1 MKTLSSCL
9 RGRRHILRREPCED
23 RFAVLPLPGGLAAAA
38 ADGHGDARCC
48 RAGFGARVACAS
60 ALHAL
65 SDPALPPEALAGAI
79 RQRYERLCRRHLARH
94 PLTEREQA
102 LLAGLDPL
110 YAYGTTL
117 VCARTDAAGTTLLRI
132 GDSEVLALGPDGL
145 PFPILAADPNCT
157 GSATTS
163 LADPDA
169 ETAARVARYD
179 RPAAALLL
187 FTDGYSYRGQL
198 PAGLLD
204 LLRAPCPTPSR
215 RSSWTGET
223 TATTRPSSWR
233 RTRRSAPGRASAGG
247 SRSSWTAWP
256 RRRRCGSC
264 SGSGGRSWP
273 TSAWPRRPSG
283 SGRGRTSAAS
293 AATPGNSWTACRRW
307 TPRSP
312 PCPPLREPQAGGK
325 MTTPEDG
332 AGKRKENS
340 DGRVLL

>member
-65 SDPALPPEALAGAI
+65 SDPALSPEALAGAI

-145 PFPILAADPNCT
+145 LFPILAADPNCT

-204 LLRAPCPTPSR
+204 LLRAPLPDAIPAELLDRLAAAEALRTLQRER
-215 RSSWTGET
+215 REVMAYLRLAQKALQERQGEDLRSLCCH
-223 TATTRPSSWR
+223 TREQLDR
-233 RTRRSAPGRASAGG
+233 LQALDAEIA
-247 SRSSWTAWP
+247 AL
-256 RRRRCGSC
+256 
-264 SGSGGRSWP
+264 
-273 TSAWPRRPSG
+273 
-283 SGRGRTSAAS
+283 SAAS
-293 AATPGNSWTACRRW
+293 
-307 TPRSP
+307 
-312 PCPPLREPQAGGK
+312 
-325 MTTPEDG
+325 
-332 AGKRKENS
+332 
-340 DGRVLL
+340 

>member
-1 MKTLSSCL
+1 MKTLISCL
-9 RGRRHILRREPCED
+9 RCRRHILRREPCED

-65 SDPALPPEALAGAI
+65 SDPALSPEALAGAI

-204 LLRAPCPTPSR
+204 LLRAPLPDAIPA
-215 RSSWTGET
+215 E
-223 TATTRPSSWR
+223 
-233 RTRRSAPGRASAGG
+233 
-247 SRSSWTAWP
+247 
-256 RRRRCGSC
+256 
-264 SGSGGRSWP
+264 
-273 TSAWPRRPSG
+273 
-283 SGRGRTSAAS
+283 
-293 AATPGNSWTACRRW
+293 
-307 TPRSP
+307 
-312 PCPPLREPQAGGK
+312 
-325 MTTPEDG
+325 
-332 AGKRKENS
+332 
-340 DGRVLL
+340 LLDR

>member
-1 MKTLSSCL
+1 MKTLTSCL
-9 RGRRHILRREPCED
+9 RGRQHVLRREPCED

-38 ADGHGDARCC
+38 ADGHGAARCC

-65 SDPALPPEALAGAI
+65 SDPALSPEALAGAI

-102 LLAGLDPL
+102 LLAGLAPL

-132 GDSEVLALGPDGL
+132 GDSEVLALGSDGL

-204 LLRAPCPTPSR
+204 LLRAPLPDAIPAELLDRGDHGDDQTVLLAADEALCAGEGFR
-215 RSSWTGET
+215 RGLTELLDRLAAAEALRKLQRERREVMAYLRLAQKALRERQGEDLRSLCCH
-223 TATTRPSSWR
+223 TREQLDR
-233 RTRRSAPGRASAGG
+233 LQALDAEIA
-247 SRSSWTAWP
+247 AL
-256 RRRRCGSC
+256 
-264 SGSGGRSWP
+264 
-273 TSAWPRRPSG
+273 
-283 SGRGRTSAAS
+283 SAAS
-293 AATPGNSWTACRRW
+293 
-307 TPRSP
+307 
-312 PCPPLREPQAGGK
+312 
-325 MTTPEDG
+325 
-332 AGKRKENS
+332 
-340 DGRVLL
+340 

>member
-1 MKTLSSCL
+1 M
-9 RGRRHILRREPCED
+9 
-23 RFAVLPLPGGLAAAA
+23 
-38 ADGHGDARCC
+38 
-48 RAGFGARVACAS
+48 ACAS

-65 SDPALPPEALAGAI
+65 SDPALSPEALAGAI

-187 FTDGYSYRGQL
+187 FTDGYSYRATARGASGPAARPL
-198 PAGLLD
+198 PDAIPAELLD
-204 LLRAPCPTPSR
+204 RGDHGDDQTVLLAADEALCAGEGFLRGLTELLDRLAAAEALRKLQRER
-215 RSSWTGET
+215 REVMAYLRLAQKALRERQGEDLRSLCCH
-223 TATTRPSSWR
+223 TREQLDR
-233 RTRRSAPGRASAGG
+233 LQALDAEIA
-247 SRSSWTAWP
+247 AL
-256 RRRRCGSC
+256 
-264 SGSGGRSWP
+264 
-273 TSAWPRRPSG
+273 
-283 SGRGRTSAAS
+283 SAAS
-293 AATPGNSWTACRRW
+293 
-307 TPRSP
+307 
-312 PCPPLREPQAGGK
+312 
-325 MTTPEDG
+325 
-332 AGKRKENS
+332 
-340 DGRVLL
+340 